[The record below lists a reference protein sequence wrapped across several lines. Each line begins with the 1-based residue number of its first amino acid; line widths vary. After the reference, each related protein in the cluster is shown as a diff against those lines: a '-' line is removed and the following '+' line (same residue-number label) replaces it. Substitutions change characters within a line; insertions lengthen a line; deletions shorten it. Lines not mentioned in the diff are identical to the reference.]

1 MKLAQKVKDALDEVR
16 MLVLGSQILLG
27 FQYNAAFHEG
37 FENLPRLSKALD
49 LVALVFM
56 LAVVALLMFPPAW
69 HRIVEEGRDSDQLLR
84 VVTRIAA
91 LALLPFAASL
101 ALDLFIVLERIVG
114 VAAAGA
120 AGGATILGALFFWY
134 VLEFVRRRKLHP
146 EKGGNA
152 TGPGRVEDP
161 GLEQKI
167 VEMLTEARVIL
178 PGAQA
183 LLGFALAGVL
193 TKAFEQLPET
203 SKLVHAG
210 SLCALALSVIL
221 LIAPAAYHRIVYE
234 GEPSAQFHRIGGVM
248 ILAATLPLAIALCAD
263 LYVVLQKILG
273 SEAPAA
279 WGAAA
284 SFAGFVGLWYVY
296 PALARRARTGSLS
309 LLPRPPGFAR

>member
-1 MKLAQKVKDALDEVR
+1 MKLGQKVKDALDEVR
-16 MLVLGSQILLG
+16 MLILGSQILLG
-27 FQYNAAFHEG
+27 FQYNSAFREQFDG
-37 FENLPRLSKALD
+37 LPPLSKALD

-56 LAVVALLMFPPAW
+56 VAVVALLMFPPAW
-69 HRIVEEGRDSDQLLR
+69 HRIVEEGRDSEQLLR

-91 LALLPFAASL
+91 LALLPFAAGL
-101 ALDLFIVLERIVG
+101 GIDLYIVLERIVG
-114 VAAAGA
+114 AAAAVA

-134 VLEFVRRRKLHP
+134 MLGLLRRRKLHP
-146 EKGGNA
+146 EKGGNG

-167 VEMLTEARVIL
+167 VQMLTEVRVVL

-193 TKAFEQLPET
+193 TKPFEQLPDT
-203 SKLVHAG
+203 SKAVHAG
-210 SLCALALSVIL
+210 SLCALALSIIL

-234 GEPSAQFHRIGGVM
+234 GEPSAQFHRIGGMM
-248 ILAATLPLAIALCAD
+248 IIAATLPLAMALCAD
-263 LYVVLQKILG
+263 LYVVLEKILG

-279 WGAAA
+279 WTAAA

-296 PALARRARTGSLS
+296 PAIARRGRTGSFS
-309 LLPRPPGFAR
+309 LLPRSSGFAR